1 MITLLLSL
9 LAFGAINPLAW
20 PLNVLLIAAGAA
32 LLPASYLVPATL
44 PTLRA
49 VLLAAAVGLI
59 AGGLFYAKGGLD
71 CSARQAV
78 AALEDKVRL
87 LELKASI
94 DAKVRAADAAAA
106 KLQAEGL
113 RDFDTHSQKVLDHVE
128 TSRAAASCGLS
139 ADTAQRVRDIFKAGP
154 ATR

>member
-1 MITLLLSL
+1 VTTLFLSL

-20 PLNVLLIAAGAA
+20 PLNVLLIAAGGV
-32 LLPASYLVPATL
+32 LLPLALLVPATAS
-44 PTLRA
+44 TLRA

-71 CSARQAV
+71 CSARAAV
-78 AALEDKVRL
+78 VALEDKVRL
-87 LELKASI
+87 LELKAAI
-94 DAKVRAADAAAA
+94 DAKVRAADSALA

-128 TSRAAASCGLS
+128 STRAAASCGLS
-139 ADTAQRVRDIFKAGP
+139 ADTARRVRDIFKAGAAP
-154 ATR
+154 R